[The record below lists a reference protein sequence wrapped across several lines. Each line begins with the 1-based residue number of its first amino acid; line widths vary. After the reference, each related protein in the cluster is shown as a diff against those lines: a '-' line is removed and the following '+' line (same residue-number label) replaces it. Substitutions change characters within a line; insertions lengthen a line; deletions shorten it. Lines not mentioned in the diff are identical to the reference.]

1 MKGKSVSY
9 YASINAA
16 GLANNQVTRDL
27 VAKRHGIQFPKV
39 NPYKAKVEQVKA
51 QLAVDGLSVEKTT
64 QLTKKLNTFTRKA
77 QVWKNGF
84 EKKVTALT
92 ARLDELVTSEVLKAG
107 RLFQADKLKDV
118 PQAQPPKVNIGVVR
132 PQYKKTDKK
141 KLQPVTPKPGTTG
154 VSAANKGTILGSIV
168 P

>member
-39 NPYKAKVEQVKA
+39 NPYKAKIEQVKA
-51 QLAVDGLSVEKTT
+51 QLAIDGLSVEKTT

-77 QVWKNGF
+77 QVWENGF
-84 EKKVTALT
+84 EKKITALT

-107 RLFQADKLKDV
+107 RLFQAGKLKTV

-141 KLQPVTPKPGTTG
+141 KLQPGTPKPGTTG
-154 VSAANKGTILGSIV
+154 VSVPKGVMLGSII